1 MIHHHHSTFAGRH
14 EGRRYSSP
22 GSMGSMNP
30 APRRGREVSSSGG
43 GEMDAI
49 GQRIH
54 PSHQSHQHDNYHN
67 DPHNYTTAA
76 SSGARVSGM
85 SNLSESEHQ
94 HISEHQCISNRSET
108 YRPGSAS
115 NRTESDGFDSER
127 QQRRMSETTYG
138 TYGTNMMSSGT
149 SQVGNPTTCPSSYSN

>member
-1 MIHHHHSTFAGRH
+1 
-14 EGRRYSSP
+14 
-22 GSMGSMNP
+22 
-30 APRRGREVSSSGG
+30 
-43 GEMDAI
+43 MDAM
-49 GQRIH
+49 GERIY
-54 PSHQSHQHDNYHN
+54 PSHQSHQHDNYHH

-94 HISEHQCISNRSET
+94 RISNRSET
-108 YRPGSAS
+108 YRSGSAS

-127 QQRRMSETTYG
+127 QQRMSETTYG

-149 SQVGNPTTCPSSYSN
+149 SQVGNPTTCLSSYST